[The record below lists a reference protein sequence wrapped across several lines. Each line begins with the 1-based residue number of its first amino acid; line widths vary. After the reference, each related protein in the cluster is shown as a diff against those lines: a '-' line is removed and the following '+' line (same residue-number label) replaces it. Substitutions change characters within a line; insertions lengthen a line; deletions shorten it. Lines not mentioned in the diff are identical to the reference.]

1 MSKRFKWLHTNRR
14 RTPLFVGQWQ
24 PLVSLGLSL
33 ALWIVSTAALN
44 LRERVITTVHQH
56 SIFARLRSQSRSY
69 YGMQLA
75 HVGVAVFIVGVT
87 LVTGY
92 EVEKDIRMSVG
103 DTVNVGGYD
112 FTFNGVTEVVGP
124 NYRAQRAEIEISENN
139 RVRKMYPEKR
149 VYNVSESVMTDTAID
164 TGVFRDLYLSLG
176 DPSGASGAWSVR
188 VYYKPFV
195 DWIWGGAILMA
206 IGGGLAVTD
215 RRFALRVRER
225 RDAIETEKKADIV
238 AALPT
243 AAVKGS

>member
-1 MSKRFKWLHTNRR
+1 
-14 RTPLFVGQWQ
+14 
-24 PLVSLGLSL
+24 
-33 ALWIVSTAALN
+33 VSTAALN
-44 LRERVITTVHQH
+44 LRERVIKTVHQH

-69 YGMQLA
+69 YGMELA
-75 HVGVAVFIVGVT
+75 HVRVAVFIVGVT

-92 EVEKDIRMSVG
+92 DVEKDIRMSVG

-195 DWIWGGAILMA
+195 DLIWGGAILMA